1 MTPTFNNRLSSIF
14 LRFAISTG
22 ILIFLFLRIDFKNF
36 FHIIK
41 TANLKILL
49 FVFFLNLSVYFL
61 AFLRWMITVKN
72 LKIEIPWR
80 ILLESFCGGVF
91 FNLFLPS
98 TIGGD
103 IVRIADLSL
112 RFHKAKEVTASVFL
126 DRLSGYLGLEIMLI
140 FALILGYKL
149 IFDRLIFFIA
159 LGFSALLFALLF
171 VLFNNFLYTKLNRFL
186 QRFNNRFF
194 SNLAQIHNY
203 IYYFKYQK
211 IAAFNSILISLFIQV
226 IGVWGGFFTMLSFD
240 KLINIG
246 YFFILVPLI
255 GAITVLPISIGG
267 LGVREAT
274 IVYFFSRLNLSPDI
288 CLAVSLL
295 GFAFNILISG
305 LGGIY
310 YALTLHFR
318 RIQSH

>member
-140 FALILGYKL
+140 FALILVYKL